1 MTGGGRPARPQ
12 SAGRTN
18 RFCGQVLHGLLGT
31 RIASIGQKRSVSPAV
46 LDVVRMTIRA
56 GDEQIFPKPRG
67 IEPLWSSV
75 DDPIVYST
83 PSGSSEAENK
93 PIDPAPAW
101 LHPCNLR
108 LTIVQAE
115 EVRRQRPCSARWKT
129 LESRTAETPAECWFM
144 PVAIGGGYHCGY
156 LCG

>member
-1 MTGGGRPARPQ
+1 M
-12 SAGRTN
+12 
-18 RFCGQVLHGLLGT
+18 
-31 RIASIGQKRSVSPAV
+31 

-56 GDEQIFPKPRG
+56 GAAQIFPKPRG

-108 LTIVQAE
+108 FDH
-115 EVRRQRPCSARWKT
+115 RS
-129 LESRTAETPAECWFM
+129 SRGGQEAAPM
-144 PVAIGGGYHCGY
+144 LGPVENSGKPDC
-156 LCG
+156 